1 MSAPLKTLE
10 NTGQTG
16 TFPKNSAKVHSGPDN
31 QRQSQN
37 AANPRGSPHCGL
49 PRTALAQKSAN
60 AFLLLLPSSSAE
72 PRTSPKI
79 RPKAVRNPPPG
90 QGCCPPPKEATQRL
104 TGANTGVLRPVPP
117 VSAGRG
123 DVQRPSPRGAVGVD
137 CAAPVPAPPAGSC
150 RAGNRSACVR
160 LSA

>member
-1 MSAPLKTLE
+1 MSAPPKTLE

-16 TFPKNSAKVHSGPDN
+16 IFPKNSAKAYWKTEN

-37 AANPRGSPHCGL
+37 PSTPRGSPHCGL

-60 AFLLLLPSSSAE
+60 AFLLPLFSSSAE
-72 PRTSPKI
+72 PEKPPKI
-79 RPKAVRNPPPG
+79 CPKTARNPSPG
-90 QGCCPPPKEATQRL
+90 QGRRPAPKEATQRL
-104 TGANTGVLRPVPP
+104 TGANTGVLSPVLPASAVHGNVRQTLRPWPTGADGTASRPV
-117 VSAGRG
+117 SM
-123 DVQRPSPRGAVGVD
+123 
-137 CAAPVPAPPAGSC
+137 AGSC